1 MSSPQTLQHAIVK
14 SVQSGDSI
22 IIRSQPKGGPPPE
35 KQINLAYLLA
45 PKISRKLPDGS
56 HTADEPFAWESREFL
71 RKKLVGKVIQF
82 RVEYKVPFGN
92 NQRECAT
99 IFLASENINETLV
112 NEGLV
117 DVVKRAQNK
126 DNPDVVRLIELEEAV
141 KSSKSKGKWSG
152 NAIKRTILQDFENGQ
167 SFIGKN
173 MDGIVEHVRDGST
186 MKIGLFLPSSDQS
199 SVTYQMVMV
208 VLSGVRCP
216 QTNEPFGEEARFFTE
231 SRLLQRDV
239 LVHVEQINPGGNT
252 VVATITFMD
261 RDIAEYLLREGYAK
275 CIDRTLGLTKDPKKL
290 RTIENEA
297 KSRKLRIWKDF
308 KETARSSSSVN
319 FDAKVLE
326 ISSADSLVIQHND
339 TKEIKK
345 IFLASIRAPRLVND
359 DGQTVLA
366 SSGGGGGGGTD
377 TKKQFRPLYDIP
389 FMFEAREFL
398 RKRLIGKTVKV
409 RVDYVQPKN
418 ENFPEKT
425 CSTVLTG
432 DGQNIAEQLV
442 LNGLATVV
450 KYRQDD
456 DQRASDYDS
465 YLAAEQKAQKNNK
478 GLHSNKT
485 DAGMVRIADLSVD
498 LSKAKSMAPFLTRW
512 TGLRREAVIEYVFPS
527 STKLK
532 VYIPKESCLINLVLS
547 GVNTPRP
554 NDPML
559 ADAVRH
565 VRLRVLQRDVH
576 VEIETVDKIGNYIG
590 SVYYDKNN
598 NLALDLVR
606 NGLLSV
612 REYNKNMELNNV
624 ETEAKTARRGIWK
637 DYKEEVAVEN
647 VEEIDLDGDNETAPV
662 VDDVA
667 QRKRVIITNLAKDF
681 TSFHAQQVKDGPE
694 IEAMLLRLRQEA
706 TANPPIAGSYR
717 PKKGDLVMAKF
728 SEDGLWYRAR
738 VEKTVTANESQVIYI
753 DYGNRE
759 TLDNKNIASL
769 PLGNFTSIPAAAKE
783 YAFAFVFPD
792 TDEEFVDEVRAVFMN
807 VTANKVVL
815 LKTEY
820 KDVGNGLEAATLLD
834 EINKKDIVLQMV
846 KDGWLFVDTKTRRD
860 RRLLKKVGEYKE
872 AQEYAKKN
880 GLNLWQYGDVTPDDA
895 KEFGYPN
902 H

>member
-1 MSSPQTLQHAIVK
+1 MSQTLQQAIVK

-35 KQINLAYLLA
+35 KQINLAYLMA
-45 PKISRKLPDGS
+45 PKISRKLPDGTY
-56 HTADEPFAWESREFL
+56 TADEPFAWESREFL

-82 RVEYKVPFGN
+82 RIEYKVPFGG

-99 IFLASENINETLV
+99 VFLAGENINETLV

-117 DVVKRAQNK
+117 DVVKRSQNK
-126 DNPDVVRLIELEEAV
+126 DNPDVIKLIELEVA
-141 KSSKSKGKWSG
+141 KSQSCKGKWNNSAP
-152 NAIKRTILQDFENGQ
+152 AIKRNIVQDFENAQ
-167 SFIGKN
+167 SFVGKYL
-173 MDGIVEHVRDGST
+173 DGIVEHVRDGST
-186 MKIGLFLPSSDQS
+186 LKIGLFLPSNDKS
-199 SVTYQMVMV
+199 TIIYQMAMI

-239 LVHVEQINPGGNT
+239 KVHIEQINPNGNT
-252 VVATITFMD
+252 VVASVTFMD
-261 RDIAEYLLREGYAK
+261 RDIVEYLLREGYAK

-290 RTIENEA
+290 RQLEAEA
-297 KSRKLRIWKDF
+297 KSKKIRLWKDF
-308 KETARSSSSVN
+308 KETARTATSNVMN

-326 ISSADSLVIQHND
+326 IASADSIVIQHND

-345 IFLASIRAPRLVND
+345 IFLASIRAPRLVNEE
-359 DGQTVLA
+359 GQTIIT
-366 SSGGGGGGGTD
+366 SGEN
-377 TKKQFRPLYDIP
+377 KKQFRPLYDIP

-398 RKRLIGKTVKV
+398 RKKLIGKTVKI
-409 RVDYVQPKN
+409 RIDYVQPKT
-418 ENFPEKT
+418 ENFPEKV
-425 CSTVLTG
+425 CCTVTTG

-456 DQRASDYDS
+456 DQRALDYDS
-465 YLAAEQKAQKNNK
+465 YLAAEQKAQKANK
-478 GLHSNKT
+478 GLHSNKA

-498 LSKAKSMAPFLTRW
+498 LTKAKSMAPFLTRS
-512 TGLRREAVIEYVFPS
+512 TGIRREAVVEYVFPS

-547 GVNTPRP
+547 GVNTPKP
-554 NDPML
+554 NDAML
-559 ADAVRH
+559 NEAVQH

-576 VEIETVDKIGNYIG
+576 IEIESVDKIGNYIG
-590 SVYYDKNN
+590 SVYYDKTHS
-598 NLALDLVR
+598 LALDLVR

-612 REYNKNMELNNV
+612 REYNKNMELNNA
-624 ETEAKTARRGIWK
+624 EQEAKTARRGIWK
-637 DYKEEVAVEN
+637 DYKEEVMADN
-647 VEEIDLDGDNETAPV
+647 IDEIDLDGDNDTANAAAA
-662 VDDVA
+662 VDDIA
-667 QRKRVIITNLAKDF
+667 LRKRVIITNLAKDF

-694 IEAMLLRLRQEA
+694 IETMLQRLRQEA
-706 TANPPIAGSYR
+706 LSNPPIAGSYK

-738 VEKTVTANESQVIYI
+738 VEKTINANETQVIYI

-759 TLDNKNIASL
+759 TLDNKNIATL
-769 PLGNFTSIPAAAKE
+769 PLGNFASIPAAAKE
-783 YAFAFVFPD
+783 YSFAFVFPD
-792 TDEEFVDEVRAVFMN
+792 TDDEFNDEARAVFMDM
-807 VTANKVVL
+807 TANKTLL
-815 LKTEY
+815 LKAEY
-820 KDVGNGLEAATLLD
+820 KDANGLEAATLLD
-834 EINKKDIVLQMV
+834 ETDKKDIILQMV

-860 RRLLKKVGEYKE
+860 RRLLKKINEYKE

-895 KEFGYPN
+895 KEFGYPT